1 MNQSAAKRALLL
13 LEHLAGHPDGVSLT
27 ELCDS
32 LDLPKSI
39 VHRLLALL
47 QETGFVQ
54 QEESKGRYGLTLKLT
69 MLGLRHYVS
78 TGIDDLVQ
86 PILDRLAA
94 DTGELAR
101 LAVADG
107 DRLVWVAKAQGAR
120 TGLRY
125 DPGVDHDTGHDVV
138 LHATSTG
145 KVWLAS
151 MPEDEALRIVAAT
164 DLLKT
169 ERFGPNAVRTIE
181 AFRAKLDETRRKGFG
196 EAIEEGEA
204 GTAAVAVA
212 VYDEGVRG
220 HARGRAVGTLS
231 LAGPLVRFGPE
242 RRELLAARL
251 AAAARELGGVWPLR
265 LAGDRTSASSSR
277 STPTTT
283 EIAREQRRTA
293 V

>member
-13 LEHLAGHPDGVSLT
+13 LEHLAGHPAGVSLT
-27 ELCDS
+27 ELCAA
-32 LDLPKSI
+32 LELPKSI

-120 TGLRY
+120 SGLRY
-125 DPGVDHDTGHDVV
+125 DPGVDHDTGHDVI

-151 MPEDEALRIVAAT
+151 MPDEEALRIVAAT
-164 DLLKT
+164 DLRT
-169 ERFGPNAVRTIE
+169 PERFGPNAVRTLE
-181 AFRAKLDETRRKGFG
+181 AFRAKLEETRRKGFG

-212 VYDEGVRG
+212 VYDEGARG
-220 HARGRAVGTLS
+220 VARGRALATLS
-231 LAGPLVRFGPE
+231 LAGPLVRFAPE
-242 RRELLAARL
+242 RRELLAVRL

-265 LAGDRTSASSSR
+265 LVSVHETASLARPSM
-277 STPTTT
+277 TAT
-283 EIAREQRRTA
+283 ENRREQRRTA

>member
-1 MNQSAAKRALLL
+1 MNQSAAKRTLLI
-13 LEHLAGHPDGVSLT
+13 LEHLAGQPAGVTLT
-27 ELCDS
+27 DLCDD
-32 LDLPKSI
+32 LGLPKSV

-54 QEESKGRYGLTLKLT
+54 QEASKGRYGLTLKLT

-120 TGLRY
+120 SGLRY
-125 DPGVDHDTGHDVV
+125 DPEVDHDTGHDVI

-145 KVWLAS
+145 KVWLAT

-164 DLLKT
+164 DLRT
-169 ERFGPNAVRTIE
+169 PERFGPNAVRTLE
-181 AFRAKLDETRRKGFG
+181 AFREKLEETRRKGFG
-196 EAIEEGEA
+196 EAVEEGEA

-212 VYDEGVRG
+212 VHDDSVRG
-220 HARGRAVGTLS
+220 RDRGRAVATLS
-231 LAGPLVRFGPE
+231 LAGPLVRFSPE
-242 RRELLAARL
+242 RRELLAVRL

-265 LAGDRTSASSSR
+265 LASVHEPLLPTRTP
-277 STPTTT
+277 STRT
-283 EIAREQRRTA
+283 EISRVQRRAT

>member
-1 MNQSAAKRALLL
+1 MNQSAAKRTLLI
-13 LEHLAGHPDGVSLT
+13 LEHLAGQPAGVTLT
-27 ELCDS
+27 DLCDD
-32 LDLPKSI
+32 LGLPKSV

-47 QETGFVQ
+47 QETGFVH
-54 QEESKGRYGLTLKLT
+54 QEASKGRYGLTLKLT

-86 PILDRLAA
+86 PILDRLAV

-120 TGLRY
+120 SGLRY
-125 DPGVDHDTGHDVV
+125 DPEVDHDTGHDVI

-145 KVWLAS
+145 KVWLAT

-164 DLLKT
+164 DLRT
-169 ERFGPNAVRTIE
+169 PERFGPNAVRTLE
-181 AFRAKLDETRRKGFG
+181 AFREKLEETRRKGFG
-196 EAIEEGEA
+196 EAVEEGEA

-212 VYDEGVRG
+212 VHDDSVQSR
-220 HARGRAVGTLS
+220 ARGRAVATLS
-231 LAGPLVRFGPE
+231 LAGPLVRFSPE
-242 RRELLAARL
+242 RRELLAVRL

-265 LAGDRTSASSSR
+265 LASVHETLLPSRTP
-277 STPTTT
+277 STRT
-283 EIAREQRRTA
+283 EISRVQRRAT